1 MFFKK
6 QGLAISHTVLAA
18 LACGGLFVSP
28 VASAQMDEPSEQ
40 RHRINLND
48 VELTDLIE
56 DVSILTGYTFVVHP
70 QVRGRVTV
78 TSQTALTTD
87 EVFDVFLSTL
97 RVHQFVAI
105 PSGDRTYRIVPEQTA
120 SSNAG
125 LVSRGTNGDGYVTQI
140 LRLNYF
146 SAVEAAQMV
155 KPVVNPSGQVIANRN
170 SNTLVIVDYAS
181 NMSRIREIVAQLD
194 ADQTITETLAL
205 QNVPAGEMEQLLHG
219 LKDVFTMAFTV
230 ASSDSTNA
238 IIVRGDEVAVARALQ
253 VARQLD
259 QSERVRDTVRVIPLN
274 NAKSDELVP
283 VLERLAAAV
292 ERQAGA
298 GEGTGVP
305 PTIASHEATN
315 SLVISADH
323 DMLNA
328 IERVVA
334 ELDVRRPQVMVEALV
349 VEMSDNAIDE
359 LGLQFFVSGTNGE
372 IPFAST
378 NYSRSAPN
386 MLALTGALVSDGGLL
401 GDSSTSTNA
410 FQSAAISSLLGLE
423 GLTLGGGGQSGD
435 TLWGIILNAVQTDV
449 ESNILSTPM
458 LMAVDNEISSIIVG
472 QEIPITT
479 GEVLGDSN
487 SNPFRTVERKNVGV
501 QLDVTPQIGEGDSV
515 KLTIYQEA
523 SNVADAI
530 DSGEFITNKRSISTS
545 VVADDGELIVLGGL
559 VEQTSSI
566 SQSQVPILGDLPGV
580 GRLFQSKGTTRART
594 NLMVFIRPTIVR
606 DTEDVRM
613 TTAQK
618 YRYIRAQ
625 EIMREEDSISA
636 MDQFIG
642 EVLGTTPPAS

>member
-6 QGLAISHTVLAA
+6 QGTAVSHTVLAA
-18 LACGGLFVSP
+18 LACGGLLVSP
-28 VASAQMDEPSEQ
+28 IASAQMDEPAEQ

-56 DVSILTGYTFVVHP
+56 DVSILTGYTFIVHP

-78 TSQTALTTD
+78 TSQTALTTE

-125 LVSRGTNGDGYVTQI
+125 LMSRGTNGDGYITQI
-140 LRLNYF
+140 LRLNFF
-146 SAVEAAQMV
+146 SAVEAAQMI

-170 SNTLVIVDYAS
+170 SNTLVVVDYAS
-181 NMSRIREIVAQLD
+181 NMGRIREIVAQLD

-205 QNVPAGEMEQLLHG
+205 QNVPAGEMEQLLSG
-219 LKDVFTMAFTV
+219 LKDEFTMAFTV

-238 IIVRGDEVAVARALQ
+238 IIVRGDEVAVAKALQ

-259 QSERVRDTVRVIPLN
+259 QTERVRDTVRVIPLN

-386 MLALTGALVSDGGLL
+386 MLALTGALVSDGGLI
-401 GDSSTSTNA
+401 GDSSTTNS

-530 DSGEFITNKRSISTS
+530 DGGEFITNKRSISTS

-559 VEQTSSI
+559 VEQTSSV
-566 SQSQVPILGDLPGV
+566 SQSQVPVLGDLPGI
-580 GRLFQSKGTTRART
+580 GRLFQSKGRTRART

-606 DTEDVRM
+606 DTDDVRM

-625 EIMREEDSISA
+625 EIMRDEESNSA
-636 MDQFIG
+636 MDQFLQ